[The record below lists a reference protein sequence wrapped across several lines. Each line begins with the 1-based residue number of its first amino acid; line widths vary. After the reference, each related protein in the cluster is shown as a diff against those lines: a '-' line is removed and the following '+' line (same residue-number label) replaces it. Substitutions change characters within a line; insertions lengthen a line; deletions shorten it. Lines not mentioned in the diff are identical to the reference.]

1 MSGNTVSVVV
11 AVYKKE
17 AYLVNTIDSIISQK
31 HRDIEII
38 LINDGSPDKCP
49 EICESY
55 SRIEP
60 RIKYIS
66 QENAGVVHARNRG
79 IACATGDYIVAF
91 DADDIMPE
99 DFIANLLDF
108 ALKVPNVDVIIPRA
122 IAFGDKEG
130 EIFFPRI
137 DLPYILL
144 RNGIP
149 NSSMFKASA
158 IKIINGYNKNMKN
171 GLEDWDF
178 WLCFIEKN
186 MILKRADGAFY
197 YYRMTRGSRN
207 NMKPSERWLLKK
219 QIYLNH
225 KDLYEQWRP
234 NRLLIMMYPLIKLLV
249 HFGVSKET
257 IRLAKFFKLIGSIG
271 DKNI

>member
-1 MSGNTVSVVV
+1 MSGNKVSIVV

-17 AYLVNTIDSIISQK
+17 EYLVDTIESIISQK

-38 LINDGSPDKCP
+38 LINDGSPDGCP

-66 QENAGVVHARNRG
+66 QENAGVARARNLG
-79 IACATGDYIVAF
+79 IACATGDYIVSF

-99 DFIANLLDF
+99 DFIKNLLDF
-108 ALKVPNVDVIIPRA
+108 ALKSPDVDVVVPRA

-130 EIFFPRI
+130 EGCFPRI
-137 DLPYILL
+137 DLPSMLI
-144 RNGIP
+144 RNGIT

-158 IKIINGYNKNMKN
+158 IKIVNGYNENMKN

-178 WLCFIEKN
+178 WLYFLEKN
-186 MILKRADGAFY
+186 MIVQKTEDAFFY
-197 YYRMTRGSRN
+197 YRIILGSRN
-207 NMKPSERWLLKK
+207 NISPSERLLLKR

-225 KDLYEQWRP
+225 KDLYEKWRP
-234 NRLLIMMYPLIKLLV
+234 NRFFVMTYPLVKLFV
-249 HFGVSKET
+249 PFGVSKEMV
-257 IRLAKFFKLIGSIG
+257 RLAKFFKKLI
-271 DKNI
+271 

>member
-1 MSGNTVSVVV
+1 MSGSTVSIVV

-17 AYLVNTIDSIISQK
+17 DYLVNTIDSIIAQK
-31 HRDIEII
+31 HTDIEII

-49 EICESY
+49 EICERY

-79 IACATGDYIVAF
+79 IACATGDYIVPF

-99 DFIANLLDF
+99 NFIENLLDF
-108 ALKVPNVDVIIPRA
+108 ARKSPGVDVIIPRA

-144 RNGIP
+144 RNGIH

-158 IKIINGYNKNMKN
+158 IKVVNGYNKNMKN

-178 WLCFIEKN
+178 WLYFVEKN
-186 MILKRADGAFY
+186 MIFERAEGAFY
-197 YYRMTRGSRN
+197 YYRMTMGSRN
-207 NMKPSERWLLKK
+207 NINPSERLLLKK

-234 NRLLIMMYPLIKLLV
+234 NRLFVMTYPLVKLLV
-249 HFGVSKET
+249 PFGVSKET
-257 IRLAKFFKLIGSIG
+257 VRLAKFFKKLI
-271 DKNI
+271 